1 MKRIP
6 ITYLCG
12 PISLKDNDACRIWRE
27 NVSFELEKLGVQA
40 SNPFV
45 NSGNNLMAVREKLAE
60 ATANNDVEAIRYLV
74 DKHLIKQDLDMVKKC
89 NFITAWIPKD
99 KGYEICGSY
108 GEITLAHFL
117 GKPVYIITDR
127 EPTDIPHWAIGCSTQ
142 IFISW
147 NDYYSFIEKEW
158 GI

>member
-1 MKRIP
+1 MKRKP

-12 PISLKDNDACRIWRE
+12 PISLKDNNACRIWRE
-27 NVSFELEKLGVQA
+27 NVSIELEKLGITP

-45 NSGNNLMAVREKLAE
+45 NSGNNLQSIRDKLAE
-60 ATANNDVEAIRYLV
+60 ASDDGDIDAIRYLV
-74 DKHLIKQDLDMVKKC
+74 DKHLIAQDLEMVKRS
-89 NFITAWIPKD
+89 NFITAWIPED

-117 GKPVYIITDR
+117 SKPVYIVTDR
-127 EPTDIPHWAIGCSTQ
+127 KPTEIPHWAIGCSTV

-147 NDYYSFIEKEW
+147 DNYYSYIEKEW